1 MKKNDLVNYVKTR
14 NEKLKLK
21 KVGSLQIIF
30 KDHFSNDIDYVS
42 VIKRVNQ
49 LLPNHI
55 IQLVDALYVGDFDYF
70 KQRDINAMYL
80 DGAIYV
86 SNDQDNEGDLLD
98 DIIHE
103 YSHACEAAYGEMI
116 YGDGDI
122 KNDFLSKRQTLK
134 RFLRH
139 ENRWSDIEDY
149 DFTEIDYDEDLDMFL
164 KDGVGYE
171 RLNNLINGLF
181 LNPYSTV
188 SLREY
193 FARGFEEYYLGDR
206 LYLKKICP
214 YIYNKLYLLDDLEN
228 NYEI

>member
-1 MKKNDLVNYVKTR
+1 MKRKDLVNYVKTR
-14 NEKLKLK
+14 NKQSKIK
-21 KVGSLQIIF
+21 KIGSLQVFF
-30 KDHFSNDIDYVS
+30 KDDFTNDIDYVF
-42 VIKRVNQ
+42 VLRRVNQ
-49 LLPNHI
+49 LLPDHMMG
-55 IQLVDALYVGDFDYF
+55 LVDALYVGDFDYF

-86 SNDQDNEGDLLD
+86 SNEQDSEADLLD
-98 DIIHE
+98 DIVHE
-103 YSHACEAAYGEMI
+103 FAHASESGYGEML
-116 YGDGDI
+116 YGDNKI
-122 KNDFLSKRQTLK
+122 KEDFLSKRQTLK

-149 DFTEIDYDEDLDMFL
+149 DFTEIEYDQDLDMFL

-193 FARGFEEYYLGDR
+193 FARGFEEFYLGDR
-206 LYLKKICP
+206 SYLKKICP
-214 YIYNKLYLLDDLEN
+214 YIYNKLYLLNDLEK
-228 NYEI
+228 NYEL

>member
-1 MKKNDLVNYVKTR
+1 MKRKDLVNYVKTR
-14 NEKLKLK
+14 NKQSKIK
-21 KVGSLQIIF
+21 KIGSLQVFF
-30 KDHFSNDIDYVS
+30 KDDFTNDIDYVF
-42 VIKRVNQ
+42 VLRRVNQ
-49 LLPNHI
+49 LLPDHMMG
-55 IQLVDALYVGDFDYF
+55 LVDALYVGDFDYF

-86 SNDQDNEGDLLD
+86 SNEQDNEADLLD
-98 DIIHE
+98 DIVHE
-103 YSHACEAAYGEMI
+103 FAHACESGYGEML
-116 YGDGDI
+116 YGDNKI
-122 KNDFLSKRQTLK
+122 KEDFLSKRQTLK

-149 DFTEIDYDEDLDMFL
+149 DFTEIEYDQDLDMFL

-214 YIYNKLYLLDDLEN
+214 YIYNKLYLLDNLEN
-228 NYEI
+228 DYEI

>member
-1 MKKNDLVNYVKTR
+1 MKKNDLVNYVKNR
-14 NEKLKLK
+14 NEKLNLK

-30 KDHFSNDIDYVS
+30 KDHFSNDIDYVF

-49 LLPNHI
+49 LLPEHML
-55 IQLVDALYVGDFDYF
+55 QLVDALYVGDFDYF

-86 SNDQDNEGDLLD
+86 SNEQDNEGDLLD

-103 YSHACEAAYGEMI
+103 FAHACEASYGEMI

-122 KNDFLSKRQTLK
+122 KDDFLSKRQTLK

-149 DFTEIDYDEDLDMFL
+149 DFTEIDYDQDLDMFL
-164 KDGVGYE
+164 KDGVGYK

-193 FARGFEEYYLGDR
+193 FARGFEEFYLGDR
-206 LYLKKICP
+206 FYLKKICP
-214 YIYNKLYLLDDLEN
+214 YIYNKLYLLDELEN
-228 NYEI
+228 KYEI

>member
-1 MKKNDLVNYVKTR
+1 MKKNDLVNYVKNR
-14 NEKLKLK
+14 NEKLNLK

-49 LLPNHI
+49 LLPDHI

-86 SNDQDNEGDLLD
+86 SNEQDNEGDLLD

-122 KNDFLSKRQTLK
+122 KDDFLSKRQTLK

>member
-1 MKKNDLVNYVKTR
+1 MKKNDLVNYVKNK

-30 KDHFSNDIDYVS
+30 KDHFSNDVDYVS

-49 LLPNHI
+49 LLPDHVLN
-55 IQLVDALYVGDFDYF
+55 LVDALYVGDFDYF

-86 SNDQDNEGDLLD
+86 SNVQDNEGDLLD
-98 DIIHE
+98 DIVHE
-103 YSHACEAAYGEMI
+103 FAHACEAAYGEMI

-122 KNDFLSKRQTLK
+122 KDDFLSKRQILK

-149 DFTEIDYDEDLDMFL
+149 DFTETEYDQDLDMFL

-193 FARGFEEYYLGDR
+193 FARGFEEYYLGDT

-214 YIYNKLYLLDDLEN
+214 YIYNKLYLLDNLEN
-228 NYEI
+228 QYEI